1 MLLSSSSTSE
11 FSSSDSFL
19 LLLLLLMMGADAL
32 VGFGMGG
39 SSWGILVDYN
49 LSSGMLSAS
58 ERGR

>member
-1 MLLSSSSTSE
+1 
-11 FSSSDSFL
+11 
-19 LLLLLLMMGADAL
+19 MMGADAL